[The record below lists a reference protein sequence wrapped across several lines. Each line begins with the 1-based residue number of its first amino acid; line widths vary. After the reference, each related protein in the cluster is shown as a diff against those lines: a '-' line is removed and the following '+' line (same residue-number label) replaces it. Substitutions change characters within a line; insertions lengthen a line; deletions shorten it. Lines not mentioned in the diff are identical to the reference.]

1 MNHQLVKLLVRA
13 RQAKLHLEK
22 AETVAAAAKDMG
34 LNQRY
39 FTVLLKLSFV
49 APDIQAAILDGHQ
62 PLQLNRQRVARITS
76 MPVSW
81 HAQHQMLAFT

>member
-1 MNHQLVKLLVRA
+1 VKLLVCA
-13 RQAKLHLEK
+13 HQAKTHLEK
-22 AETVAAAAKDMG
+22 AETVATAAQAMG

-39 FTVLLKLSFV
+39 FTVLLKLSFL

-62 PLQLNRQRVARITS
+62 PLQLNRQRVAHITS

-81 HAQHQMLAFT
+81 HTQRQMLGFT